1 MTNILNKNLFLT
13 KEHIW
18 IFKAAN
24 NYDVYD
30 DIQDDDNDSMGWGDD
45 I

>member
-1 MTNILNKNLFLT
+1 MTNILNKNLFLI
-13 KEHIW
+13 KEHVW

-30 DIQDDDNDSMGWGDD
+30 LETSNVIME
-45 I
+45 